1 MFRITALDPLPFE
14 SLFGLSEA
22 ELRARGIQRRR
33 ADAAFGYPCRVSLE
47 DALEGEELLLL
58 PWRHHDVDSPY
69 QASGPIYVRRGARR
83 AQLPP
88 GEVPDYVRR
97 RLISLRAYDD
107 AALMVSAEVAEG
119 ADVASRLTA
128 VFRDERVRYV
138 HLHNARPGC
147 YSCAAVRA

>member
-1 MFRITALDPLPFE
+1 MSASPLNEVAMFRLLGLDPAPFGPLFDLPDAQ
-14 SLFGLSEA
+14 LH
-22 ELRARGIQRRR
+22 ARGIRRVR
-33 ADAAFGYPCRVSLE
+33 ADKDAGFPCRVSLR
-47 DALEGEELLLL
+47 DAAAGEELLLL
-58 PWRHHDVDSPY
+58 PYRHHDVDSPY
-69 QASGPIYVRRGARR
+69 QAEGPI
-83 AQLPP
+83 
-88 GEVPDYVRR
+88 YVRR